1 MNHTLLNWLA
11 RIVAVPVFLLL
22 FSAAT
27 LAQSAASSPPR
38 ASAAAQTSASAPDL
52 SGVWF
57 GDGAGNNRNLLLE
70 PATPLM
76 LPWVKAKFDSKG
88 VTTELDPF
96 LDYCEPLGAPR
107 VLLTNVPQ
115 KFVQTPNEIVVL
127 YERNHDFREIYLD
140 GRQHPKDV
148 DASWWGHSI
157 GRWDGNTLVVDTVG
171 FNDRTWLDWSGLPHS
186 ESLHLVERYQLL
198 DHDTMRLD
206 ITVEDPKAYSKPFAA
221 KRMFKLKPWDIGEDI
236 CTLSDEQH
244 FRQGIVNPASAAPAK

>member
-1 MNHTLLNWLA
+1 MNRITFNWLKNV
-11 RIVAVPVFLLL
+11 IAVQTLLLL
-22 FSAAT
+22 FSSPVP
-27 LAQSAASSPPR
+27 AQSVAPTPR
-38 ASAAAQTSASAPDL
+38 ATPAQTPASLQDL

-57 GDGAGNNRNLLLE
+57 GDGAGNNRNLLLQ

-88 VTTELDPF
+88 ATTERDPF
-96 LDYCEPLGAPR
+96 LEYCEPLGVPR

-115 KFVQTPNEIVVL
+115 KFVQSSNEIVIL

-148 DASWWGHSI
+148 DPTWWGHSI
-157 GRWDGNTLVVDTVG
+157 GRWEGNTLIVDTIG

-186 ESLHLVERYQLL
+186 EALHLVERYQRL
-198 DHDTMRLD
+198 DQDNMSLD
-206 ITVEDPKAYSKPFAA
+206 ITVNDPKAYTQSFNA

-236 CTLSDEQH
+236 CTLNDEQH
-244 FRQGIVNPASAAPAK
+244 FRQGIVNPASVPTK